1 MGNDECLENHA
12 ANQKICS
19 SLQNL
24 SKTGGAKSQ
33 HQLVGK
39 DLCFILLDS
48 FRLRSSSKKAHA
60 VLNYRS

>member
-12 ANQKICS
+12 ASQKIWS

-24 SKTGGAKSQ
+24 SKTAGAKSQ

-39 DLCFILLDS
+39 NLCFILLDS
-48 FRLRSSSKKAHA
+48 FRLRSSIKKPM
-60 VLNYRS
+60 LF